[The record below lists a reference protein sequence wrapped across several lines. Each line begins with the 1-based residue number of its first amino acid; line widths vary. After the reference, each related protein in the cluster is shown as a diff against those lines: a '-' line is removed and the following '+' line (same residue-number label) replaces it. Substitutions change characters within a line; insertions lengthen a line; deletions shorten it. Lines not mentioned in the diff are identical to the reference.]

1 MEQLGRIHYW
11 MYNKICLT
19 AEREQFVYDEAEKAL
34 GDLAEELHETAIDT
48 YGAPVDPSVPLASVI
63 DGANIHGWLARHLER
78 ETVREAA
85 FICDLVDCGGA
96 EGRKAAETAFA
107 AHGAKCGDEA
117 AQMLS
122 AASTG
127 EDVYRVMQSYYANG
141 MPCDGGD
148 EAAPCAQGS
157 YAFYGTYRHQVLHW
171 QTAGVSADVMVPL
184 YEAWFT
190 QFVKHA
196 APRFAFTKSQ
206 ATGRPVYTI
215 GPKP

>member
-1 MEQLGRIHYW
+1 MEQLGQIHYW
-11 MYNKICLT
+11 MYSKIVIT
-19 AEREQFVYDEAEKAL
+19 AQREQRVYEEAQKTIE
-34 GDLAEELHETAIDT
+34 DLADELHETAVET
-48 YGAPVDPSVPLASVI
+48 YGKPVDPTVPLDSII
-63 DGANIHGWLARHLER
+63 DVKNIHGWLARHLEKQL
-78 ETVREAA
+78 VREAS
-85 FICDLVDCGGA
+85 FIKDIADCGGPDGVDA
-96 EGRKAAETAFA
+96 VKAAFA
-107 AHGAKCGDEA
+107 AHGAQCGDEA
-117 AQMLS
+117 AKLLS
-122 AASTG
+122 AGSTG
-127 EDVYRVMQSYYANG
+127 EDVYRVMQSFYANG

-196 APRFAFTKSQ
+196 APGFAFTKSE

-215 GPKP
+215 GPKA

>member
-1 MEQLGRIHYW
+1 
-11 MYNKICLT
+11 
-19 AEREQFVYDEAEKAL
+19 
-34 GDLAEELHETAIDT
+34 
-48 YGAPVDPSVPLASVI
+48 
-63 DGANIHGWLARHLER
+63 
-78 ETVREAA
+78 
-85 FICDLVDCGGA
+85 
-96 EGRKAAETAFA
+96 
-107 AHGAKCGDEA
+107 
-117 AQMLS
+117 MLS

-196 APRFAFTKSQ
+196 APGSIPS
-206 ATGRPVYTI
+206 GRKHNINCIENPCREFL
-215 GPKP
+215 